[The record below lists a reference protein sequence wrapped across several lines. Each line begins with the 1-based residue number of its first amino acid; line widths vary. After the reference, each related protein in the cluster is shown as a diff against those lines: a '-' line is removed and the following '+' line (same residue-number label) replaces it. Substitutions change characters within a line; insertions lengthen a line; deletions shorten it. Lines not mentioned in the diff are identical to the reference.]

1 VWHRNLIKTKLGYLG
16 ITSFLLG
23 FQFSFTLYIL
33 SSYFQK
39 VTGFERVEWI
49 FILIYGLSLWML
61 WKFPVLV
68 ERWGYI
74 KGLFISLS
82 VRALALLAA
91 SLFWNNGIGL
101 FLIAIAFVFQVLLAT
116 EFDLLVESYS
126 KDAITGKIRGKML
139 MLTNFGF
146 LPAPFF
152 AGLIVDRINFGVV
165 FFLAS
170 LVIFVAA
177 TIIAFN
183 FSENSSVVSKKKK
196 SKNVVNSFAV
206 WKKVKKQSDL
216 FRIYALAFLLQIF
229 YAATVVY
236 VPLLLLK
243 NDIGWEKI
251 GLLLTSMLVPFVVI
265 QYPVGLIC
273 DKIGEKEVLVVALS
287 LMIFSAGVMG
297 LMDLNSFW
305 LILVVL
311 LIGRTGAALFEV
323 GRDAYFYK
331 KISAKD
337 VDLIS
342 FFRSDQPLAYIAVA
356 VVFGILSFFFEISV
370 LFVILAI
377 ILLIGFIPLV
387 KIKDTK

>member
-1 VWHRNLIKTKLGYLG
+1 
-16 ITSFLLG
+16 
-23 FQFSFTLYIL
+23 
-33 SSYFQK
+33 
-39 VTGFERVEWI
+39 
-49 FILIYGLSLWML
+49 ML
-61 WKFPVLV
+61 P
-68 ERWGYI
+68 
-74 KGLFISLS
+74 
-82 VRALALLAA
+82 
-91 SLFWNNGIGL
+91 
-101 FLIAIAFVFQVLLAT
+101 FVFQVLLAT